1 MAGKIISGT
10 YYDNLNF
17 PDNLVPLTS
26 QVSETQKKLIQS
38 GALDLVDHTDP
49 FGRSCKAYAGFKNP
63 HDDNIQEIAKII
75 NQQKAGLPDG
85 WNATNISDR
94 VEVDGSLLGPGQ
106 PTRKLTDA
114 EINDINF
121 VEGAMKDITYLSN
134 RQSGM
139 CVDELGAG
147 ASPWTVLGNTS
158 TYGTNFAIPTTP
170 SYPGGVVVPG
180 LSTYMST
187 LSSFNQLATTLS
199 AVPNV
204 SSGPCA
210 FIEDAMG
217 AIMKAGSI
225 LGEILAK
232 IGQVVGILALAM
244 GIIGLA
250 KLLME
255 LIKDDLKYLGNTIEK
270 LIQYALAGLLGNLAK
285 DPCMAYLMTAGIAT
299 FSTLKTLDLI

>member
-1 MAGKIISGT
+1 MSQKIISGT

-26 QVSETQKKLIQS
+26 QVSETQTKLIQS
-38 GALDLVDHTDP
+38 GALELVDHTDP

-63 HDDNIQEIAKII
+63 HDDAIQQIAQII

-85 WNATNISDR
+85 WNASDINDR

-121 VEGAMKDITYLSN
+121 VEGAIKDITYLSN

-139 CVDELGAG
+139 CVSDLPIGT
-147 ASPWTVLGNTS
+147 SPWTVMGNTS
-158 TYGTNFAIPTTP
+158 TYGNSVAIPTTP

-187 LSSFNQLATTLS
+187 LSSFNQLATTLKQ
-199 AVPNV
+199 VPNV

-210 FIEDAMG
+210 FIEDALG

-225 LGEILAK
+225 LGEILSK
-232 IGQVVGILALAM
+232 ILQVVGILALVM

-250 KLLME
+250 KLLIE
-255 LIKDDLKYLGNTIEK
+255 LIKDDLKYLGNTLEK
-270 LIQYALAGLLGNLAK
+270 LIQFALAGLLGNLAK
-285 DPCMAYLMTAGIAT
+285 DPCMAYLLTAGIAT

>member
-1 MAGKIISGT
+1 MANKIISGT

-17 PDNLVPLTS
+17 PDNLVPKTT
-26 QVSETQKKLIQS
+26 QVSETQTKLIQS
-38 GALDLVDHTDP
+38 GALELVDHTDP

-63 HDDNIQEIAKII
+63 HDDNIQKIAQIL

-85 WNATNISDR
+85 WNATNYADR
-94 VEVDGSLLGPGQ
+94 VAVDGSLLGPGQ
-106 PTRKLTDA
+106 TTRILTDA

-121 VEGAMKDITYLSN
+121 VEGALKDITYLSN

-139 CVDELGAG
+139 CVSELGAG
-147 ASPWTVLGNTS
+147 SSPWTTLGQTG
-158 TYGTNFAIPTTP
+158 TYGNSVAIPTTP

-187 LSSFNQLATTLS
+187 LSSFSQLATTLGS
-199 AVPNV
+199 IPNV

-210 FIEDAMG
+210 FIEDALG
-217 AIMKAGSI
+217 GIMKAGSI

-232 IGQVVGILALAM
+232 VLQVAGILAFAM
-244 GIIGLA
+244 GVIGLA
-250 KLLME
+250 KLLID

-270 LIQYALAGLLGNLAK
+270 LIQWALAGLLTNLAK

>member
-1 MAGKIISGT
+1 MANKIISGT

-17 PDNLVPLTS
+17 PDDLVPKTT
-26 QVSETQKKLIQS
+26 QVSETQTKLIQS
-38 GALDLVDHTDP
+38 GALELVDHTDP

-63 HDDNIQEIAKII
+63 HDDNIQKIAQIL

-85 WNATNISDR
+85 WNATNYADR
-94 VEVDGSLLGPGQ
+94 VAVDGSLLGPGQ
-106 PTRKLTDA
+106 TTRILTDA

-121 VEGAMKDITYLSN
+121 VEGALKDITYLSN

-139 CVDELGAG
+139 CVSELGAG
-147 ASPWTVLGNTS
+147 SSPWTTLGQTG
-158 TYGTNFAIPTTP
+158 TYGNSVAIPTTP

-187 LSSFNQLATTLS
+187 LSSFSQLATTLGS
-199 AVPNV
+199 IPNV

-210 FIEDAMG
+210 FIEDALG
-217 AIMKAGSI
+217 GIMKAGSI

-232 IGQVVGILALAM
+232 VLQVVGILAFAM
-244 GIIGLA
+244 GVIGLA
-250 KLLME
+250 KLLID

-270 LIQYALAGLLGNLAK
+270 LIQWALAGLLTNLAK

>member
-1 MAGKIISGT
+1 MANKIISGT

-17 PDNLVPLTS
+17 PDDLVPKTT
-26 QVSETQKKLIQS
+26 QVSETQTKLIQS
-38 GALDLVDHTDP
+38 GALELVDHTDP

-63 HDDNIQEIAKII
+63 HDDNIQKIAQIL

-85 WNATNISDR
+85 WNATNYADR
-94 VEVDGSLLGPGQ
+94 VAVDGSLLGPGQ
-106 PTRKLTDA
+106 ATRILTDA

-121 VEGAMKDITYLSN
+121 VEGALKDITYLSN

-139 CVDELGAG
+139 CVSELGAG
-147 ASPWTVLGNTS
+147 ASPWTTLGQTG
-158 TYGTNFAIPTTP
+158 TYGNSVAIPTTP

-187 LSSFNQLATTLS
+187 LSSFSQLATTLGS
-199 AVPNV
+199 IPNV

-210 FIEDAMG
+210 FIEDALG
-217 AIMKAGSI
+217 GIMKAGSI
-225 LGEILAK
+225 LGEILGK
-232 IGQVVGILALAM
+232 VLQVAGILAFAM
-244 GIIGLA
+244 GVIGLA
-250 KLLME
+250 KLLID

-270 LIQYALAGLLGNLAK
+270 LIQWALAGLLTNLAK

>member
-1 MAGKIISGT
+1 MANKIISGT

-17 PDNLVPLTS
+17 PDNLVPKTT
-26 QVSETQKKLIQS
+26 QVSETQTKLIQS
-38 GALDLVDHTDP
+38 GALELVDHTDP

-63 HDDNIQEIAKII
+63 HDDNIQKIAQILNK
-75 NQQKAGLPDG
+75 QKAGLPDG
-85 WNATNISDR
+85 WNATNYADR
-94 VEVDGSLLGPGQ
+94 VAVDGSLLGPGQ
-106 PTRKLTDA
+106 TTRILTDA

-121 VEGAMKDITYLSN
+121 VEGALKDITYLSN

-139 CVDELGAG
+139 CVSELGAG
-147 ASPWTVLGNTS
+147 SSPWTTLGQTS
-158 TYGTNFAIPTTP
+158 KYGNSVAIPITP

-187 LSSFNQLATTLS
+187 LSSFSQLATTLGS
-199 AVPNV
+199 LPNV

-210 FIEDAMG
+210 FIEDALG
-217 AIMKAGSI
+217 GIMKAGSI

-232 IGQVVGILALAM
+232 VLQVVGILAFAM
-244 GIIGLA
+244 GVIGLA
-250 KLLME
+250 KLLID

-270 LIQYALAGLLGNLAK
+270 LIQWALAGLLTNLAK